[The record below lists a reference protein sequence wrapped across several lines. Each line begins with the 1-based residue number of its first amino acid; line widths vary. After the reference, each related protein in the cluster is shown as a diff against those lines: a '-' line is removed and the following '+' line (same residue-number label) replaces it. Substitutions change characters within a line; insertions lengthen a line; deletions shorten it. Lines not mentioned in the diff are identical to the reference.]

1 MNFSNFSDVSRQNT
15 INALANALRVTHA
28 WRDDLLII
36 ESRHGISIDEAS
48 DRLWVDVMHPSV
60 SDTWIATI
68 VPARG
73 AHPDV
78 VAAALSYRAR
88 HYSRSL
94 VRELEAA

>member
-1 MNFSNFSDVSRQNT
+1 MSFLNFSDVSKQNT
-15 INALANALRVTHA
+15 VNVLANALRVTHA

-48 DRLWVDVMHPSV
+48 DRLWVDVMHPTV
-60 SDTWIATI
+60 GDTWIATI

-78 VAAALSYRAR
+78 VAAALAYRAR
-88 HYSRSL
+88 HYTNSIKRSL
-94 VRELEAA
+94 VAA